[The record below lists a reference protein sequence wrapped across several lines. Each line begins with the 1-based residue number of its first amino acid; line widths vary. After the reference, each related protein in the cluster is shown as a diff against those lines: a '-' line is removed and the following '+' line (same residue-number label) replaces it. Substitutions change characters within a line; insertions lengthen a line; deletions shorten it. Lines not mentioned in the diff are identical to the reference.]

1 MIKVHFH
8 YKNKPALYTLILVFC
23 ACSMTDN
30 SFSAAETNTTGQLRP
45 ANSMQG
51 FTSVSLR
58 VPSYDP
64 LPLEDPPAERATAN
78 IKQGVEHKKGTVSDK
93 MGGREE
99 GNGGGGRGG
108 GEGGM
113 VVLNPDNRT
122 NLRDVTHPQQWEGLC
137 KSEMVATTPS
147 AQSKHHN
154 YTNTSLHLPCQKKP
168 LDAVVR
174 TAGAGG
180 EGRLRV
186 MERSRMDEDGYYLVE
201 KEESSPE
208 PREYHDKGSNA
219 VGTKK
224 TEHMYH
230 VLDSEG
236 HCSKTQ
242 THTMVVV
249 KAKPEGTS
257 TSPAADSLGLM
268 VEDEHAKKSLS
279 RRSIGQTSLRLQ
291 PSRAEVT
298 ERKDSDLQ
306 VSHNQIP
313 SRRTTYSN
321 VSASKVFDDPMYEAA
336 YTNNTDSG
344 PIKQPS
350 STSSTADP
358 QTMHPRTRS
367 LQTPREPRA
376 LRRYGDYEMTAD
388 FGMGDVS
395 EVEGREETAFT
406 FPDAS
411 PAASKSSS
419 HEPPGMFDDPAY
431 DVGLNLKK

>member
-8 YKNKPALYTLILVFC
+8 YKNLHINSVFC

-30 SFSAAETNTTGQLRP
+30 SFSAAETNNTGQLRP

-93 MGGREE
+93 KMGGREE
-99 GNGGGGRGG
+99 GNRGGGRGE
-108 GEGGM
+108 EGGM

-147 AQSKHHN
+147 AQSKHHD
-154 YTNTSLHLPCQKKP
+154 YTNTSLHLSCQKKP

-174 TAGAGG
+174 TA

-208 PREYHDKGSNA
+208 PHEYHDKGSNA

-224 TEHMYH
+224 TVHMYH
-230 VLDSEG
+230 VLDSEF
-236 HCSKTQ
+236 
-242 THTMVVV
+242 
-249 KAKPEGTS
+249 KAKPKGTS
-257 TSPAADSLGLM
+257 TSPAADSLGLQV
-268 VEDEHAKKSLS
+268 VEDEHAKRSLS

-291 PSRAEVT
+291 PSRTEAT
-298 ERKDSDLQ
+298 ERKNSDLQ
-306 VSHNQIP
+306 VSCNQIP

-336 YTNNTDSG
+336 YTDNTDSG